1 MYILLTKLT
10 GTKRYWEYKMGKNTH
25 ETKPGIALKDLAECG
40 QCTCFNLRK
49 ASRIVTQY
57 FDDSMRSIGLRGT
70 QFTLLANAFAYSP
83 ITVTRMSEIMIV
95 DRTTLGRNLLPME
108 KSGLIKVESGDDRR
122 TRIVKITD
130 VGKRK
135 LTEAYPLWKET
146 QENIKQKMGLENW
159 GSMISNISNLVD
171 CMQES

>member
-1 MYILLTKLT
+1 MK
-10 GTKRYWEYKMGKNTH
+10 GNMK
-25 ETKPGIALKDLAECG
+25 ETKPQMDLKALAECG

-83 ITVTRMSEIMIV
+83 ITVTRMSEIMIT

-108 KSGLIKVESGDDRR
+108 KRGFIKVEPGEDRR
-122 TRIVKITD
+122 TRIVQITD
-130 VGKRK
+130 AGEKK
-135 LTEAYPLWKET
+135 LEEAYPLWKET
-146 QENIKQKMGLENW
+146 QESIKQKIGSQNW
-159 GSMISNISNLVD
+159 SIMISNISNLVD
-171 CMQES
+171 QMQED

>member
-1 MYILLTKLT
+1 MYILLIKLT
-10 GTKRYWEYKMGKNTH
+10 GTKRYWKYKMGKNTH
-25 ETKPGIALKDLAECG
+25 ETKPAIALKDLAECG

-70 QFTLLANAFAYSP
+70 QFTLLVNAFAYSP
-83 ITVTRMSEIMIV
+83 ITVTRMSEIMII

-122 TRIVKITD
+122 TRIVEITD
-130 VGKRK
+130 AGKRK

-146 QENIKQKMGLENW
+146 QEDIKQKMGLENW

>member
-1 MYILLTKLT
+1 MK
-10 GTKRYWEYKMGKNTH
+10 EN
-25 ETKPGIALKDLAECG
+25 LKDTNPRMDLKALAECG

-70 QFTLLANAFAYSP
+70 QFTLLANTFAYSP
-83 ITVTRMSEIMIV
+83 ITVTRMAEIMV
-95 DRTTLGRNLLPME
+95 TDRTTLGRNLLPME
-108 KSGLIKVESGDDRR
+108 KSGLIKVEPGDDRR

-130 VGKRK
+130 AGKRK
-135 LTEAYPLWKET
+135 LQEAYPLWKET

-159 GSMISNISNLVD
+159 SSMISNISNLVD
-171 CMQES
+171 RMQES

>member
-1 MYILLTKLT
+1 
-10 GTKRYWEYKMGKNTH
+10 MGKNTH
-25 ETKPGIALKDLAECG
+25 ETKPVIALKDLAECG

-70 QFTLLANAFAYSP
+70 QFTLLVNVFAYSP
-83 ITVTRMSEIMIV
+83 ITVTRMSEIMV
-95 DRTTLGRNLLPME
+95 TDRTTLGRNLLPME
-108 KSGLIKVESGDDRR
+108 KSGFIKVEPGDDRR

-130 VGKRK
+130 AGKRK
-135 LTEAYPLWKET
+135 LAEAYPLWKET

-171 CMQES
+171 RMQGSLKKSKL

>member
-1 MYILLTKLT
+1 
-10 GTKRYWEYKMGKNTH
+10 MGKNTH
-25 ETKPGIALKDLAECG
+25 ETKPAIALKDLAECG

-83 ITVTRMSEIMIV
+83 ITVTRMSEIMVI

-108 KSGLIKVESGDDRR
+108 KRGLIKVESGDDRR

-130 VGKRK
+130 AGKRK

>member
-1 MYILLTKLT
+1 
-10 GTKRYWEYKMGKNTH
+10 MGKNTH
-25 ETKPGIALKDLAECG
+25 ETKPAIALKDLAECG

-83 ITVTRMSEIMIV
+83 ITVTRMSEIMII

-108 KSGLIKVESGDDRR
+108 KRGLIKVESGDDRR

-130 VGKRK
+130 AGKRK